1 MKMIISKHFT
11 IPKVRAAWR
20 KLFSPSPRQ
29 KLKDKAESLEQ
40 VFSNRSLQEY
50 TDIWFSSAS
59 KCFSNAVLR
68 RLEKVQCKCFFWHQP
83 EICFSAML
91 QEYICYNVEWVE
103 VLKISQV
110 FWAKLYCKMSY
121 LFCWFCSLWEFLQ
134 RNRKLIDKLQIWVFN
149 LLFSGAFFIFGD
161 CFRAFSQFSFDFFR
175 RRPTMVAD
183 IFIQLPNPVSP
194 PPPLPQPFYGTVFN
208 PCLKNDHVFYNNGR
222 KIEKN
227 LDLDTL
233 PL

>member
-11 IPKVRAAWR
+11 IPKVRVAWR

-40 VFSNRSLQEY
+40 VFSNRSLQKY

-91 QEYICYNVEWVE
+91 QECICYNVEWVE

-194 PPPLPQPFYGTVFN
+194 PLPPPPTFLRHCF
-208 PCLKNDHVFYNNGR
+208 
-222 KIEKN
+222 
-227 LDLDTL
+227 
-233 PL
+233 

>member
-29 KLKDKAESLEQ
+29 KLKDKAKSLEQ
-40 VFSNRSLQEY
+40 VFSNRSLQKY

-59 KCFSNAVLR
+59 KCFSNAVLT

-194 PPPLPQPFYGTVFN
+194 PLPPPPTFLRHCF
-208 PCLKNDHVFYNNGR
+208 
-222 KIEKN
+222 
-227 LDLDTL
+227 
-233 PL
+233 

>member
-40 VFSNRSLQEY
+40 VFSNRSLQKY

-91 QEYICYNVEWVE
+91 QECICYNVEWVE

-194 PPPLPQPFYGTVFN
+194 PLPPPPTFLRHCF
-208 PCLKNDHVFYNNGR
+208 
-222 KIEKN
+222 
-227 LDLDTL
+227 
-233 PL
+233 

>member
-183 IFIQLPNPVSP
+183 NFIQLPNPVSP
-194 PPPLPQPFYGTVFN
+194 PPPPSPNLSTALFLILVWKMITF
-208 PCLKNDHVFYNNGR
+208 F
-222 KIEKN
+222 IIMEEK
-227 LDLDTL
+227 
-233 PL
+233 

>member
-29 KLKDKAESLEQ
+29 KLKDKAKSLEQ
-40 VFSNRSLQEY
+40 VFSNRSLQKY

-110 FWAKLYCKMSY
+110 FWVKLYCKMSY

-194 PPPLPQPFYGTVFN
+194 PLPPPPTFLRHCF
-208 PCLKNDHVFYNNGR
+208 
-222 KIEKN
+222 
-227 LDLDTL
+227 
-233 PL
+233 

>member
-40 VFSNRSLQEY
+40 VFSNRSLQKY

-121 LFCWFCSLWEFLQ
+121 LFCWFWSLWEFLQ

-194 PPPLPQPFYGTVFN
+194 PLPPPPTFLRHCF
-208 PCLKNDHVFYNNGR
+208 
-222 KIEKN
+222 
-227 LDLDTL
+227 
-233 PL
+233 

>member
-29 KLKDKAESLEQ
+29 KLKDKAKSLEQ
-40 VFSNRSLQEY
+40 VFSNRSLQKY

-183 IFIQLPNPVSP
+183 NFIQLPNPVSP
-194 PPPLPQPFYGTVFN
+194 PPPPSPNLSTALFLILVWKMITF
-208 PCLKNDHVFYNNGR
+208 F
-222 KIEKN
+222 IIMEEK
-227 LDLDTL
+227 
-233 PL
+233 